1 MRSLRPLL
9 LTAVLLVVSSL
20 APAGARAQD
29 AAATDTRRAFAS
41 REELA
46 ALAARAQAEGR
57 TLEAAQL
64 RTRLTEGDFKEGDR
78 ILFAIQ
84 GGSSMGDTLVVR
96 AGRSIQLPQMDDFQL
111 AGVLRSELQTKLTAH
126 LARFLRD
133 PQIRVVPLVRL
144 AILGSIRAPGFYYLP
159 ADIPLSDILMRA
171 GGPGPN
177 TDLRKV
183 EVRRDNKVVVNR
195 ETTRTA
201 LADGLS
207 ADRLNLET
215 GDQIVVGERR
225 RIGWQAITST
235 LLASSGLIY
244 GVLRA
249 TGGGEKKTAEPTC
262 P

>member
-1 MRSLRPLL
+1 MRSLRFLL
-9 LTAVLLVVSSL
+9 LTAAISLASTL
-20 APAGARAQD
+20 APAAARAQE

-46 ALAARAQAEGR
+46 ALAARAQSQGR
-57 TLEAAQL
+57 ALEAAQL

-78 ILFAIQ
+78 ILFSMQ
-84 GGSSMGDTLVVR
+84 GGTVAGDTLVVR
-96 AGRSIQLPQMDDFQL
+96 AGRTIQLPQMEDFQL
-111 AGVLRSELQTKLTAH
+111 AGVLRSELQPKLTAH

-171 GGPGPN
+171 GGPGPDS
-177 TDLRKV
+177 DLRKV

-195 ETTRTA
+195 AATRTA

-215 GDQIVVGERR
+215 GDQIVIGQKR

-235 LLASSGLIY
+235 VLASSGLIY
-244 GVLRA
+244 GILRA
-249 TGGGEKKTAEPTC
+249 TDGGDKKAAEPNC